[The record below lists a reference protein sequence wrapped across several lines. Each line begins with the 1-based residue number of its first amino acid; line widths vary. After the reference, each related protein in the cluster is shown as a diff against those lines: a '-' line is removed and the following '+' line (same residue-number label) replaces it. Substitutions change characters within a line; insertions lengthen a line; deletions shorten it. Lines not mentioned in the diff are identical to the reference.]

1 MTLAE
6 IYREEGKLQGIQQ
19 GIQEGETR
27 ALAKTAIRLLTKNL
41 ESFHK
46 ISGTKLRNW
55 MQLLWI

>member
-27 ALAKTAIRLLTKNL
+27 ALAKTAIRLLTKIWNP
-41 ESFHK
+41 STRYP
-46 ISGTKLRNW
+46 GQN
-55 MQLLWI
+55 